1 MRVAVIADSHFD
13 ESSRW
18 DECVRVHAWI
28 AEDLRERGVDLV
40 LHAGDVFERKSTPTE
55 RRAVADWLR
64 SVADIAP
71 VVVVRGNHDA
81 LGDLPLFAR
90 LRTRH
95 AITVVEDAR
104 VVHVAGAAVACLA
117 WPQKARIL
125 AQAQLTHAEGELV
138 AGDALRS
145 VLRGLG
151 QQLATHE
158 GPRILLAHA
167 MVHGSRTSTGQ
178 PLVGCDLEVGLD
190 DLQVVGADA
199 YALGHIHKGQAW
211 ELTRATDRLTH
222 SPLPAP
228 VIYPG
233 SPRRTAFGE
242 VETKGYTL
250 LSFRTSGAFV
260 AQEQLVETP
269 CAPMVLVQG
278 EFDDLTL
285 DGTRGTYRLHHDGA
299 QFYTPGTEIRLR
311 YLVDADRR
319 DAARRAADDL
329 AERWRA
335 AGAALVKIEEE
346 VVPTTRARAPE
357 IATAPNL
364 AAKLRAYW
372 RARDTTPDDARSARL
387 VSLATSLEEAA

>member
-18 DECVRVHAWI
+18 DECVRVHTWI

-64 SVADIAP
+64 AVAEFAP
-71 VVVVRGNHDA
+71 VVIVRGNHDA
-81 LGDLPLFAR
+81 LGDLPLFSR
-90 LRTRH
+90 LRTSYP
-95 AITVVEDAR
+95 ITVVEDAR

-151 QQLATHE
+151 QQLAAHD
-158 GPRILLAHA
+158 GHRILLAHA
-167 MVHGSRTSTGQ
+167 MVRGSRTSTGQ

-190 DLQVVGADA
+190 DLELVDADV
-199 YALGHIHKGQAW
+199 YALGHIHKGQGW
-211 ELTRATDRLTH
+211 EIAD
-222 SPLPAP
+222 AP
-228 VIYPG
+228 VVYPG

-242 VETKGYTL
+242 IEIKGYTL
-250 LSFRTSGAFV
+250 VTFAKNRVLP
-260 AQEQLVETP
+260 ELVETP
-269 CAPMVLVQG
+269 CSRMLLVSATWEAGAMRWTGAHQQP
-278 EFDDLTL
+278 DL
-285 DGTRGTYRLHHDGA
+285 
-299 QFYTPGTEIRLR
+299 PGSLADAEIRFR
-311 YLVDADRR
+311 YLVEADRR
-319 DAARRAADDL
+319 DEARRAASEL
-329 AERWRA
+329 ADSWRA
-335 AGAALVKIEEE
+335 AGAVFVKIEEE
-346 VVPTTRARAPE
+346 VIATSRARAPE
-357 IATAPNL
+357 IATAPDL
-364 AAKLRAYW
+364 PAKLRAYW